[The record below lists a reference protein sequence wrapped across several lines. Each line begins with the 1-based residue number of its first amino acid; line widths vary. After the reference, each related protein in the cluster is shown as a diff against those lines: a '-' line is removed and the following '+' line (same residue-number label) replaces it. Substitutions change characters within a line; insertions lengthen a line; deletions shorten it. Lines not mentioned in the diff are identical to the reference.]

1 MEIVLKKGCME
12 AVVTTKG
19 GELIS
24 FKDEEEFYKFS
35 NLI

>member
-24 FKDEEEFYKFS
+24 FKDGEA
-35 NLI
+35 I